1 MICIVALIVFSLL
14 GIFSA
19 THRQMAKEAL
29 NCVFRR
35 VTFRP
40 CNTGFKEKIKSR
52 MVAKLLNRSVFLARV
67 FNRYYEVFAWIFF
80 ILMIASTFYVVKG
93 GYNYYLYG
101 SCNGL
106 NKVGF
111 CAFDPKGEN
120 NKVTDINES
129 CSAEEKTEEN
139 LSLNNVDLSTFPT
152 RNIGSKDT
160 VVLIGCYECD
170 YTRKAYPD
178 IQRLVND
185 KKANF
190 IFAHYPVKENVN
202 NFSEEN
208 TNYLSEVGYCVYK
221 EYGDKFWQFNDYLF
235 TVDKVEIYQPE
246 YVNSIL
252 RNFKFDVDKINE
264 CITEPETKKAVNKQ
278 LSEVRKTHF
287 YGTPTVFINGKAL
300 VGPKPYRVYRSMLNK
315 FLIF

>member
-1 MICIVALIVFSLL
+1 MICIISLIVFSIL
-14 GIFSA
+14 GLFSA
-19 THRQMAKEAL
+19 THRVLAKEAL
-29 NCVFRR
+29 DCVFRR

-52 MVAKLLNRSVFLARV
+52 IIGRLLSKSVFFARIANKYFEIFSWV
-67 FNRYYEVFAWIFF
+67 FF
-80 ILMIASTFYVVKG
+80 ILMIGSTFWVVKG

-106 NKVGF
+106 NETGF

-120 NKVTDINES
+120 NKVTDIS
-129 CSAEEKTEEN
+129 QTCGAEVKSEEN
-139 LSLNNVDLSTFPT
+139 MTLQDVDLSSFPT
-152 RNIGSKDT
+152 KKADSKDT

-178 IQRLVND
+178 IQKLVRD
-185 KKANF
+185 KKTNY
-190 IFAHYPVKENVN
+190 IFAHYPAKED
-202 NFSEEN
+202 

-221 EYGDKFWQFNDYLF
+221 EYGERFWAFNDYLF
-235 TVDKVEIYQPE
+235 TVDKVEIYQKE
-246 YVNSIL
+246 YVNTIL
-252 RNFKFDVDKINE
+252 QNFDFDVDKVNN
-264 CITEPETKKAVNKQ
+264 CIENQNTKDIVSRQ
-278 LSEVRKTHF
+278 VSELRKTHL

-315 FLIF
+315 FIIF